1 MSDTKNSEYDNERKL
16 LTRMEENGK
25 EQILYFIKDFKV
37 PSTSYAFCNFLL
49 NCNNIINILPISVK
63 KFRMKILEIII
74 DIINRYSKLRDFS
87 LSFVL
92 S

>member
-37 PSTSYAFCNFLL
+37 PSTSYAFCNFLM
-49 NCNNIINILPISVK
+49 NCNNIINILPKNV
-63 KFRMKILEIII
+63 
-74 DIINRYSKLRDFS
+74 DF
-87 LSFVL
+87 LNFNVI
-92 S
+92 